1 LLIETETDLKAVQKR
16 LGHSQFQTTADL
28 YAHVTKKLSR
38 RTAEKFNKFDPK
50 NNSSTTRQQ
59 DVKQATVLPFI
70 KNL

>member
-16 LGHSQFQTTADL
+16 LGHSQFQTTADQ

-38 RTAEKFNKFDPK
+38 RTVEKFNKFDPK

-59 DVKQATVLPFI
+59 EVKQATVLPFI